1 MTKEVIGIQLTQR
14 QIDILEFVQTQS
26 PVTSDQIAE
35 FLNVNRATLRSDLA
49 VLVMLG
55 YLDAK
60 PKVGY
65 FPGNAQNL
73 SAWSSRLDTM
83 KVSDVQGVPFVIS
96 MNATVQDAVISLFLE
111 NVGSLIVTD
120 QRGAL
125 AGMVSRKDLLKV
137 TLGNQSAPT
146 MPVSL
151 VMTRQPKIVTV
162 EPDDSVLSAAKK
174 LLTHEIGML
183 PVVRK
188 AIDEDGTPFLEPIG
202 RVTKTTMTEV
212 LLSLAAEPF
221 AKDGNSV

>member
-1 MTKEVIGIQLTQR
+1 MAKEVIRIQLTQR
-14 QIDILEFVQTQS
+14 QFDILEFVQNQS

-65 FPGNAQNL
+65 FPGKMQNI
-73 SAWSSRLDTM
+73 SAWSSRLETM
-83 KVSDVQGVPFVIS
+83 KVKDVQGVPIVIS

-137 TLGNQSAPT
+137 TLGNQTAPT

-151 VMTRQPKIVTV
+151 VMTRQPKIVTIGAD
-162 EPDDSVLSAAKK
+162 ESVLAAAKK
-174 LLTHEIGML
+174 LLHNEIGML
-183 PVVRK
+183 PVVRTT
-188 AIDEDGTPFLEPIG
+188 IDESGTEFLEPIG
-202 RVTKTTMTEV
+202 RITKTTMTEI
-212 LLSLAAEPF
+212 LLSLAAEPL

>member
-1 MTKEVIGIQLTQR
+1 M
-14 QIDILEFVQTQS
+14 
-26 PVTSDQIAE
+26 
-35 FLNVNRATLRSDLA
+35 
-49 VLVMLG
+49 
-55 YLDAK
+55 
-60 PKVGY
+60 
-65 FPGNAQNL
+65 
-73 SAWSSRLDTM
+73 
-83 KVSDVQGVPFVIS
+83 IS

-162 EPDDSVLSAAKK
+162 EPDDSVLTAAKK
-174 LLTHEIGML
+174 LMSNEIGML
-183 PVVRK
+183 PVVRVTV
-188 AIDEDGTPFLEPIG
+188 DEEGVEYLEPIG
-202 RVTKTTMTEV
+202 RVTKTTMTEI
-212 LLSLAAEPF
+212 LLSLATEPF

>member
-1 MTKEVIGIQLTQR
+1 MKKEVIHIQLTQR
-14 QIDILEFVQTQS
+14 QIDIIEFVQNQS
-26 PVTSDQIAE
+26 PVTSDQIAD

-65 FPGNAQNL
+65 FPGQAQHV
-73 SAWSSRLDTM
+73 STWSSRLDNM
-83 KVSDVQGVPFVIS
+83 KVSDVQGVPIVIS
-96 MNATVQDAVISLFLE
+96 INATVQDAVISLFLE

-162 EPDDSVLSAAKK
+162 EPDESILSAAKK
-174 LLTHEIGML
+174 LLHNEIGML
-183 PVVRK
+183 PVVRTTV
-188 AIDEDGTPFLEPIG
+188 DQDGSEFLEPIG
-202 RVTKTTMTEV
+202 RITKTTMTEIM
-212 LLSLAAEPF
+212 LSLAAEPF
-221 AKDGNSV
+221 AKDGNRV

>member
-1 MTKEVIGIQLTQR
+1 MAREVIHIQLTQR
-14 QIDILEFVQTQS
+14 QIDIIEFVQNQS

-35 FLNVNRATLRSDLA
+35 YLNVNRATLRSDLA

-65 FPGNAQNL
+65 FPGKAKNESN
-73 SAWSSRLDTM
+73 WSSRLEDM
-83 KVSDVQGVPFVIS
+83 KVRDVQGVPFVIS

-162 EPDDSVLSAAKK
+162 EPDDSVLTAAKK
-174 LLTHEIGML
+174 LMSNEIGML
-183 PVVRK
+183 PVVRVTV
-188 AIDEDGTPFLEPIG
+188 DEEGVEYLEPIG
-202 RVTKTTMTEV
+202 RVTKTTMTEI
-212 LLSLAAEPF
+212 LLSLATEPF

>member
-1 MTKEVIGIQLTQR
+1 MVKGVIHIQLTQR
-14 QIDILEFVQTQS
+14 QIDIVTFVQNQS
-26 PVTSDQIAE
+26 PVTSDQIAD

-65 FPGNAQNL
+65 FPGKVQNTPT
-73 SAWSSRLDTM
+73 WTSRLDNM
-83 KVSDVQGVPFVIS
+83 KVSDVQGVPIVIS
-96 MNATVQDAVISLFLE
+96 INATVQDAVISLFLE

-120 QRGAL
+120 QRGAI

-162 EPDDSVLSAAKK
+162 EPEESVLSAAKK
-174 LLTHEIGML
+174 LLHNEIGML

-188 AIDEDGTPFLEPIG
+188 TVDQDGVELLEPIG
-202 RVTKTTMTEV
+202 RITKTTMTEI

-221 AKDGNSV
+221 AKDGNRV

>member
-1 MTKEVIGIQLTQR
+1 VKEVIDIQLTQR
-14 QIDILEFVQTQS
+14 QIDILEFVQNQS

-65 FPGNAQNL
+65 FPGKAQSL
-73 SAWSSRLDTM
+73 TVWSSRLDNM

-96 MNATVQDAVISLFLE
+96 INATVQDAVISLFLE

-137 TLGNQSAPT
+137 TLGNQTAPT
-146 MPVSL
+146 MPISL

-188 AIDEDGTPFLEPIG
+188 IVGEDGSQFLEPIG

-221 AKDGNSV
+221 TKDGNSV

>member
-1 MTKEVIGIQLTQR
+1 MAREVIHIQLTQR
-14 QIDILEFVQTQS
+14 QIDIIEFVQNQS

-35 FLNVNRATLRSDLA
+35 YLNVNRATLRSDLA

-65 FPGNAQNL
+65 FPGKAQNG
-73 SAWSSRLDTM
+73 STWSSRLEDM
-83 KVSDVQGVPFVIS
+83 KVRDVQGVPFVIS
-96 MNATVQDAVISLFLE
+96 LNATVQDAVISLFLE

-162 EPDDSVLSAAKK
+162 QPDDSVLTAAKK
-174 LLTHEIGML
+174 LMSNEIGML
-183 PVVRK
+183 PVVR
-188 AIDEDGTPFLEPIG
+188 ATMDEDGSEYLEPIG
-202 RVTKTTMTEV
+202 RVTKTTMTEI
-212 LLSLAAEPF
+212 LLSLATEPF